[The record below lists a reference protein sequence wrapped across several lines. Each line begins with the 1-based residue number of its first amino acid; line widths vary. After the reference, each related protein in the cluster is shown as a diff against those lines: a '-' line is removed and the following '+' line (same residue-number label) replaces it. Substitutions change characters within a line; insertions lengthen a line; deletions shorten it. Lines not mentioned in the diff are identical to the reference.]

1 MKWSFNTLFMVV
13 TSDPVRQAGLFFCLQ
28 QNLYLGS
35 DLCFLEPQVKIEERI
50 PYLIFKYK

>member
-1 MKWSFNTLFMVV
+1 MVV
-13 TSDPVRQAGLFFCLQ
+13 TSDPVRQAGLFVCLQ